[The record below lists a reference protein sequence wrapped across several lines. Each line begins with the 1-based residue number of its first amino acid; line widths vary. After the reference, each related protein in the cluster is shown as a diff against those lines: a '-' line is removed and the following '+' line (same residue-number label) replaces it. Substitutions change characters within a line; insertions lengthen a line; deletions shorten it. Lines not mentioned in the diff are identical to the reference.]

1 LGECIDDMGA
11 LTLPV
16 RSSGSQLVTGLRLWR
31 LACDMV
37 VKAVELMSWDGA
49 ADETAGYEY
58 RSRWS

>member
-1 LGECIDDMGA
+1 LGECIDMGA

-37 VKAVELMSWDGA
+37 VKAVELMS
-49 ADETAGYEY
+49 
-58 RSRWS
+58 